1 MVAGDVQTVVSQT
14 QPGEVMNIIQ
24 RFKKWLNQ
32 PVKCEWCKERPATWE
47 YRSLTAGSIFLCG
60 KCYNGREDVSP

>member
-1 MVAGDVQTVVSQT
+1 
-14 QPGEVMNIIQ
+14 MNIIQ